1 MRSISIIF
9 YLMANIYI
17 TFIYFYI
24 SKHILHFIYLLH
36 IFILYQIKSKVNLKI
51 YLYMIFK
58 YNCHKSH
65 EKNYVH
71 IFFYY
76 NIFSLK
82 KYSRT
87 KM

>member
-36 IFILYQIKSKVNLKI
+36 IFILYQIKLKGQLKNL
-51 YLYMIFK
+51 
-58 YNCHKSH
+58 
-65 EKNYVH
+65 
-71 IFFYY
+71 
-76 NIFSLK
+76 SLHDL
-82 KYSRT
+82 
-87 KM
+87 